1 MLCQRCRG
9 LLVREIFSDLGEET
23 ARLCPATRCVNCGYV
38 EDSVVR
44 ANRRRRPVGTRA
56 VPRGLAVL
64 RTGPTAPWT
73 PPDGDPKPGASDAR
87 GWGVFGPAPG
97 LDRRRGGTVSE
108 GEGP

>member
-23 ARLCPATRCVNCGYV
+23 ARLCPATRCVNCGCV

-56 VPRGLAVL
+56 VPRGLVRKGDVVFIKIQPEAYAAV
-64 RTGPTAPWT
+64 
-73 PPDGDPKPGASDAR
+73 
-87 GWGVFGPAPG
+87 
-97 LDRRRGGTVSE
+97 
-108 GEGP
+108 